1 MQSIHQL
8 AKGAVGYE
16 PGRHTKVL
24 WVCAEGFGAAVLL
37 WSIEVPHETSIQ
49 RDRATPR

>member
-8 AKGAVGYE
+8 AKGAVRHE

-24 WVCAEGFGAAVLL
+24 WVCTEGFGVPVLL

-49 RDRATPR
+49 LDRATP